1 MIVVCDAS
9 PIISLASI
17 GRFDLLRQ
25 LYGKVCVPGAVY
37 EEVTSAGE
45 RAGAGELVSADWV
58 ERRTLG
64 NDFLARALFGELD
77 HGESEAIA
85 LGVELG
91 ADLLLVDERQGR
103 AVAARFG
110 LKVTGVLGVLVEAK
124 RKGLLDRIEP
134 VLEVLQA
141 EAGFR
146 ISPDLRRRVLE
157 EAGEAEEAGV

>member
-9 PIISLASI
+9 PIISLSLI

-25 LYGKVCVPGAVY
+25 LYGKICVPDAVY
-37 EEVTSAGE
+37 QEVTRMDE
-45 RAGAGELVSADWV
+45 RAGAGELASADWV

-64 NDFLARALFGELD
+64 NDFLTGALYGELD

-85 LGVELG
+85 LAVELG

-110 LKVTGVLGVLVEAK
+110 LKVAGVLGVLIEAK
-124 RKGLLDRIEP
+124 RKGLLTRIGP
-134 VLEVLQA
+134 VLEDLQGK
-141 EAGFR
+141 AGFR
-146 ISPDLRRRVLE
+146 ISPDLRLRVLE
-157 EAGEAEEAGV
+157 AAGEGP

>member
-1 MIVVCDAS
+1 VIVVCDAS

-25 LYGKVCVPGAVY
+25 LYGSVSVPQAVF
-37 EEVTSAGE
+37 EEVTRAGG
-45 RAGAGELVSADWV
+45 RAGAGELASADWI
-58 ERRTLG
+58 ERRTLA
-64 NDFLARALFGELD
+64 NEFLARALYGELD

-85 LGVELG
+85 LAVELG

-110 LKVTGVLGVLVEAK
+110 LKVAGVLGVLIEGK
-124 RKGLLDRIEP
+124 RRGLLARIGP
-134 VLEVLQA
+134 VLEDLQGK
-141 EAGFR
+141 AGFR

-157 EAGEAEEAGV
+157 EAGEGAGG

>member
-9 PIISLASI
+9 PIISLSSV
-17 GRFDLLRQ
+17 GKFDLLRQ
-25 LYGKVCVPGAVY
+25 LYGRVCVPDAVF
-37 EEVTSAGE
+37 EEVAGAGE
-45 RAGAGELVSADWV
+45 RAGAEELASADWV

-64 NDFLARALFGELD
+64 NDFLARALYGELD

-85 LGVELG
+85 LAVELG

-110 LKVTGVLGVLVEAK
+110 LKVAGVLGVLIEAK
-124 RKGLLDRIEP
+124 RRRLLSGIEP
-134 VLEVLQA
+134 LLEELQSR
-141 EAGFR
+141 AGFR

-157 EAGEAEEAGV
+157 EAGEGP

>member
-9 PIISLASI
+9 PIISLSSI

-25 LYGKVCVPGAVY
+25 LYEKICVPDAVY
-37 EEVTSAGE
+37 KEVTRAGE
-45 RAGAGELVSADWV
+45 RAGAGELASADWV

-64 NDFLARALFGELD
+64 NDFLARALYGELD

-85 LGVELG
+85 LAVELG

-110 LKVTGVLGVLVEAK
+110 LKVAGVLGVLIEAK
-124 RKGLLDRIEP
+124 QKGLLARIGP
-134 VLEVLQA
+134 VLEELQSQG
-141 EAGFR
+141 GFR
-146 ISPDLRRRVLE
+146 VSPELRLRVLE
-157 EAGEAEEAGV
+157 AAGEEP